1 MRPGK
6 QPGCRRKQRP
16 SLEQLIKPGEVLTQE
31 PLPNSKAFSSPPH
44 CISGCVVVR
53 HQLAICAAQL
63 KAGLRLDGRAVT
75 TGDAAVYNLPFQL
88 GFGEIAIQGH

>member
-1 MRPGK
+1 MQEKAAAFTGAADK
-6 QPGCRRKQRP
+6 ARRSTDSGTSAKLQGLFFP
-16 SLEQLIKPGEVLTQE
+16 
-31 PLPNSKAFSSPPH
+31 PPH